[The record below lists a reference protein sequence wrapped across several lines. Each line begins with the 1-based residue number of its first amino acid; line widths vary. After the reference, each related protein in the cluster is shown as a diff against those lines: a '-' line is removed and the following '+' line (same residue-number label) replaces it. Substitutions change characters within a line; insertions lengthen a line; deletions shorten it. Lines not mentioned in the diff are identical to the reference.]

1 MIVACTLLIAGFFLQ
16 FYRDPEREIPQ
27 QEGIIVS
34 PADGKVIEIGSVKA
48 GEIPLVEKNGIKNPL
63 PELVGY
69 IETEMTLV
77 VIFMNPFDVHV
88 NRAPLSGTIR
98 KITHVPGKFMSA
110 STPVYS
116 INERNVSVIEGEG
129 RVVVIQVAGMF
140 VRRIRFY
147 KHEGDIVERGERIG
161 MIVFGSQVVA
171 IFPEKYDVVVSVGDK
186 VYAGETILA
195 SNSKPSSLIF
205 ISSSSS
211 TPLVSSSITR
221 ARCATPTY

>member
-1 MIVACTLLIAGFFLQ
+1 VAGFFLQ
-16 FYRDPEREIPQ
+16 FYRDPEREVPQ

-34 PADGKVIEIGSVKA
+34 PADGKVIEIGTMKA
-48 GEIPLVEKNGIKNPL
+48 GEIPLVEKNGKKNAL
-63 PELVGY
+63 PELGGY
-69 IETEMTLV
+69 IETEMTMV

-110 STPVYS
+110 STPAYTT
-116 INERNVSVIEGEG
+116 NERNVSVIEGEE

-147 KHEGDIVERGERIG
+147 KHEGDFVERGERIG
-161 MIVFGSQVVA
+161 MIVFGSQVVV
-171 IFPEKYDVVVSVGDK
+171 IFPEKYGVVVSLGDK

-195 SNSKPSSLIF
+195 SNSKIPSLIF
-205 ISSSSS
+205 LSSSSS
-211 TPLVSSSITR
+211 TWLVSSPITR
-221 ARCATPTY
+221 ARCATPI

>member
-1 MIVACTLLIAGFFLQ
+1 MIVACILLVAGFFLQ

-34 PADGKVIEIGSVKA
+34 PADGKVIEIGTVKA
-48 GEIPLVEKNGIKNPL
+48 GEIPLVEKNGTKNPL
-63 PELVGY
+63 PELAGY

-110 STPVYS
+110 STPVYTT
-116 INERNVSVIEGEG
+116 NERNVSVIEGEE
-129 RVVVIQVAGMF
+129 RVVVIQVAGML
-140 VRRIRFY
+140 VHRIRFF
-147 KHEGDIVERGERIG
+147 KHEGDFVERGERIG

-171 IFPEKYDVVVSVGDK
+171 IFPEKYEVVVSVGNK

-205 ISSSSS
+205 ISSSFSARLVGYPIICAWCV
-211 TPLVSSSITR
+211 TPI
-221 ARCATPTY
+221 Y